1 FAFEIEDGSTIWA
14 DEAQEKQSRNE
25 FVTTFGTAAASMQS
39 LVATGPEG
47 SELAGDLLKFQ
58 LAPFRAG
65 RELESKI
72 DAWIDAMANRP
83 PAQEEGAD
91 TEGLVAAQM
100 ELAKAENMKAQAA
113 VANVQ
118 AKAALDQAES
128 QRKMQQMEI
137 DTQEKVA
144 KMQLE
149 KIG

>member
-1 FAFEIEDGSTIWA
+1 TIWA

-58 LAPFRAG
+58 LAPFRTG

-83 PAQEEGAD
+83 PVEEGGESEAM
-91 TEGLVAAQM
+91 AAANM
-100 ELAKAENMKAQAA
+100 ELAKAEKLKADAAMASVQARSAQSQADNERKVMELQFKAQ
-113 VANVQ
+113 
-118 AKAALDQAES
+118 ES
-128 QRKMQQMEI
+128 ERK
-137 DTQEKVA
+137 
-144 KMQLE
+144 L
-149 KIG
+149 